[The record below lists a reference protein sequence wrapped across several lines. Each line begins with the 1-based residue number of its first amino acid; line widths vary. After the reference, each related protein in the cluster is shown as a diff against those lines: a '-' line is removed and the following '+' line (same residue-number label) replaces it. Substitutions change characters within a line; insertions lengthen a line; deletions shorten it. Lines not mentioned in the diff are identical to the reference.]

1 MTPRSLLWRIIGLH
15 AFAFV
20 AAAVALPLAIYFLLN
35 GTAESY
41 ENRTLRA
48 HADTIAMYLKPDAA
62 GGWSLS
68 LPEDLRTFY
77 LHGFDGFAYSVI
89 DQSGRVEYSSLPG
102 GVPILRSDHRT
113 AQPIYFDRQKGKAV
127 YYGASIP
134 ERRGGRTVWVQIAQ
148 DLQHPDVIVD
158 DIVADFLRHMAWFT
172 LPILLFLILADIVI
186 VRRAIRPV
194 VQASEFARS
203 IDTARLELRL
213 PTRDIPREIL
223 PLVKAVNLALDRIEH
238 GFRTLRDFTT
248 DAAHEIRTPLSVLR
262 LRVDTTLPADVAAPL
277 RKDIEA
283 MSHVVEELLAV
294 AELEGTLIRADE
306 TADLH
311 TVAADVVSLLAPI
324 AFRHGKDIA
333 LSGAPSPVIVHGN
346 RGMLFQAVRN
356 LAENALKHTASGT
369 AVEID
374 VGSDGSLHVLDE
386 GPGIPESEQPLIF
399 DRFWRGDRRRP
410 GGAGLGLAIV
420 QRIVDTHGGTV
431 AVRNRTPRGADF
443 SIQLA
448 LAPVQISSP
457 GNTAEEQLVGELQGD

>member
-1 MTPRSLLWRIIGLH
+1 M
-15 AFAFV
+15 

-48 HADTIAMYLKPDAA
+48 HADTIAMYLKPTA

-68 LPEDLRTFY
+68 LPEDLHTFY
-77 LHGFDGFAYSVI
+77 LHGFDGFAYSII
-89 DQSGRVEYSSLPG
+89 DASGRAEYSSLPG
-102 GVPILRSDHRT
+102 GAPILRNDHRST
-113 AQPIYFDRQKGKAV
+113 HPVYFNRQKGKAI

-134 ERRGGRTVWVQIAQ
+134 EHRGDRVVWVEVAQ

-158 DIVADFLRHMAWFT
+158 DIVADFLRHVAWFT
-172 LPILLFLILADIVI
+172 LPILIFLILADIVI
-186 VRRAIRPV
+186 MRRVLHPV
-194 VQASEFARS
+194 VQASEFAGS

-223 PLVKAVNLALDRIEH
+223 PLVKAVNQALDRIEH

-248 DAAHEIRTPLSVLR
+248 DAAHELRTPLSVLR
-262 LRVDTTLPADVAAPL
+262 LRVDTTLPADVAMPL

-294 AELEGTLIRADE
+294 AELEGTLIQSDE

-356 LAENALKHTASGT
+356 LAENALKHTAAGT
-369 AVEID
+369 TVEIE
-374 VGSDGSLHVLDE
+374 VGEKGSIHVMDE

-399 DRFWRGDRRRP
+399 DRFWRGDRRHA

-420 QRIVDTHGGTV
+420 QRIVDAHGGTV
-431 AVRNRTPRGADF
+431 AVRNRTPHGADF

-448 LAPVQISSP
+448 LAPVQVTGP
-457 GNTAEEQLVGELQGD
+457 DKAAAEERLVDELQGD